1 MPRDNHPRERQ
12 ARQMARKKPKRPPF
26 DRILIVTEG
35 SKTEPLY
42 LEDIRKQKRIPSAHI
57 AIVPTIGTEPL
68 QIVEYAVQVFKETRE
83 FEAIYAV
90 FDRDSHNT
98 YNNALIRA
106 ASLDGKL
113 KNKDKKAVHFC
124 VIPSV
129 PCFEVWL
136 LLHYQNL
143 FSFNHRS
150 EVIEKVC
157 SHIAGYEKGATG
169 IYALTES
176 FISNAT
182 ARAVQLRTR
191 FSEHSGTDP
200 FTRMDEL
207 VERLRSIRSAAA

>member
-57 AIVPTIGTEPL
+57 AVVPTIGTEPL
-68 QIVEYAVQVFKETRE
+68 QIVEYAVQVFKETKE

-90 FDRDSHNT
+90 FDRDSHST
-98 YNNALIRA
+98 YNNALAKA

-113 KNKDKKAVHFC
+113 KNRDKKAVRFYA
-124 VIPSV
+124 VPSV

-136 LLHYQNL
+136 LLHYQDL
-143 FSFNHRS
+143 SSFSHRS
-150 EVIEKVC
+150 EVIERVRA
-157 SHIAGYEKGATG
+157 HIAGYEKGATG
-169 IYALTES
+169 IYALTEGA
-176 FISNAT
+176 IPNAT
-182 ARAVQLRTR
+182 ARAVHLRTR
-191 FSEHSGTDP
+191 FSEHSGNDP
-200 FTRMDEL
+200 FTKMDEL
-207 VERLRSIRSAAA
+207 VEFLRSIRSVAT